1 MWHEADAEEGRAVR
15 RSSALL
21 VACLLP
27 ACASMQKERG
37 HEDVAKLVER
47 RSGYRTGWQQGAPEA
62 QQISDRVTKLL
73 QGGLTREG
81 AVSIALIN
89 SPHLQEIY
97 ESLDISQADLV
108 QAGLLS
114 NPTLGGSVGFPLR
127 GGGRAEYEVS
137 IVQSFLDIFMLP
149 LRKRIAKEQFVAA
162 TLRVAHEALDVAS
175 EVSKAF
181 AEIQSD
187 VETVEL
193 MRRLADAAQ
202 ASADLAQ
209 RQFDAGNVSERVRV
223 SELGMYEQA
232 RLDLARD
239 EMALVEHRERLNRL
253 LGFWGP
259 RTAWKLSRA
268 LPVIPAQDAL
278 PDHLERMA
286 MKQRLDIASAKREL
300 GLMDTALSLA
310 KTSRYTGVV
319 DVGAHMHQDPDG
331 PLLFGPTLS
340 LELPL
345 FDQRQAVIGR
355 LEAQR
360 RQAQRRVDAL
370 AINARS
376 EVRVASA
383 KLALARRSAEH
394 FSKSLLPVRASV
406 LEQAQLE
413 YNAMQIGL
421 YELLAVKQAQVDSV
435 RAYIQTVRDY
445 WIARAELERALGGRV
460 PGVATPDAPEA
471 SAPARPTVPPTS
483 SDAPTHVHG
492 ER

>member
-1 MWHEADAEEGRAVR
+1 MK
-15 RSSALL
+15 RSLALL
-21 VACLLP
+21 MSVVLP
-27 ACASMQKERG
+27 ACASMQKELG

-47 RSGYRTGWQQGAPEA
+47 RSGHRTGWEQGAPEE
-62 QQISDRVTKLL
+62 QQIADRVNKLL
-73 QGGLTREG
+73 EGGLTRER

-114 NPTLGGSVGFPLR
+114 NPTLAGSIGFPMK

-162 TLRVAHEALDVAS
+162 TLRVAHEALDAAS
-175 EVSKAF
+175 EVSKAV
-181 AEIQSD
+181 AEVQSD

-193 MRRLADAAQ
+193 MRRLTDAAQ

-223 SELGMYEQA
+223 NELGVYEQA
-232 RLDLARD
+232 RLELARV
-239 EMALVEHRERLNRL
+239 EIELVEHREHLNRM

-259 RTAWKLSRA
+259 RTSWKLTEA
-268 LPVIPAQDAL
+268 LPLIPSQDPL
-278 PDHLERMA
+278 PDHLERVA
-286 MKQRLDIASAKREL
+286 MKQRLDIGSAKREL
-300 GLMDTALSLA
+300 ALMDTALGLA
-310 KTSRYTGVV
+310 RTSRYTGLI

-331 PLLFGPTLS
+331 PLVLGPTLS
-340 LELPL
+340 LELPI

-355 LEAQR
+355 LQAQR
-360 RQAQRRVDAL
+360 RQAQRRVDGL

-376 EVRVASA
+376 EVRLASA
-383 KLALARRSAEH
+383 KLALARRNAEQYR
-394 FSKSLLPVRASV
+394 KSLLPVRAAV

-413 YNAMQIGL
+413 YNGMQIGL
-421 YELLAVKQAQVDSV
+421 YELLAAKQAQVDAV
-435 RAYIQTVRDY
+435 RAYIETVRDY

-460 PGVATPDAPEA
+460 PAASSAAAPVESASTPKA
-471 SAPARPTVPPTS
+471 SPPASP
-483 SDAPTHVHG
+483 DAPTHVHG
-492 ER
+492 GQ